1 MKKLTIAIL
10 ATVFISAPLF
20 AQTQAFAQT
29 RDWWLVSGEP
39 GDTVV
44 QFIDAASVEKTD
56 FSVSFDVATY
66 WSNGRSME
74 RELTMKCNEK
84 PVANAYVDLWKFA
97 CGSDEIRMSSALKL
111 GSTKPDWL
119 AKTVFTMP
127 S

>member
-10 ATVFISAPLF
+10 ATVFISVPLF
-20 AQTQAFAQT
+20 AQTQ
-29 RDWWLVSGEP
+29 DWWLVSGEP